1 MEKYIM
7 KIKDRKL
14 WGDEPELN
22 SNLNVAMNWYNACL
36 DSKELKKC
44 LVDYVKKNKK
54 ELTDKVKGQ
63 KDYNIRTMGMLARM
77 LDRGW
82 ESDTI
87 INRKPDPR
95 NYTTLIECLNYK
107 LSKLPEPIV
116 KIVEPKSMKPKVSIQ
131 QRMEEKLYDYI
142 GHIEGEID
150 DFIKNKFSSKFKM
163 ETYILEENIP
173 AATIKK
179 LEAFYTKLYDELNE
193 VTYGERDKKDI
204 DPQLV
209 EAWGHLSRAEKKKFF
224 KFAQS
229 IVDDCK
235 LGYTSKKASRKTRT
249 KKEKSAEKIIA
260 KIKYLAEDKDYN
272 VQSIHPK
279 AILGA
284 QELWIWNSKKNRYG
298 VYYSQSPRGLEIK
311 GTTLQNFDTT
321 KSIQKRIRD
330 PKALWK
336 KIKDGGKRV
345 LKNCLKDSST
355 KEKVLNGRLN
365 ENTLLI
371 KAF

>member
-1 MEKYIM
+1 M
-7 KIKDRKL
+7 KAKDVQF
-14 WGDEPELN
+14 WGEEPEAN
-22 SNLNVAMNWYNACL
+22 SGSIGVAFNWYNACI
-36 DSKELKKC
+36 DSKELKKY
-44 LVDYVKKNKK
+44 LVEYVKKNNK
-54 ELTDKVKGQ
+54 ELVNKVKGQ
-63 KDYNIRTMGMLARM
+63 KDYSVKTLGMMARL

-82 ESDTI
+82 DEKLV
-87 INRKPDPR
+87 INNKPEPR
-95 NYTTLIECLNYK
+95 NYTTLIECVNYN
-107 LSKLPEPIV
+107 LTNLPEPVV
-116 KIVEPKSMKPKVSIQ
+116 KIIETAPVKPKVSIQ

-150 DFIKNKFSSKFKM
+150 DFIENKFSSKFTM
-163 ETYILEENIP
+163 EAYIPEENIP

-193 VTYGERDKKDI
+193 ITYGDRDRKEI

-209 EAWGHLSRAEKKKFF
+209 EAYSHLSRAEKKKFF
-224 KFAQS
+224 KFIQS
-229 IVDDCK
+229 IVDGCK
-235 LGYTSKKASRKTRT
+235 LGYTSKKASRKTRK

-284 QELWIWNSKKNRYG
+284 QELWIWNSKKKRYG

-311 GTTLQNFDTT
+311 GTTLQNFDET

-345 LKNCLKDSST
+345 FKNCLKDSRC